1 LAQRFLLR
9 SAILKFSIPVSPVRA
24 ALCACVLTLLA
35 ACGGGS
41 GQTVDAPDAG
51 VSATSST
58 PGADTTPSFLPTDTS
73 PPSTQTIARQ
83 KEGARLNS
91 EELAQIAKTGVLP
104 KAFEGPLLSGAEEGA
119 ASGSAKLTVV
129 NPRTAVYRFFNT
141 KTNAHFFTTST
152 TERDNV
158 QATLP
163 FMSFEGP
170 AFYAAST
177 AVPGLSP
184 VHRFYNTQTGVHFY
198 TISESERALV
208 AATLPQFH
216 YEGIAYYASTLPG
229 TGYTPLYR
237 FFYSTKGFHFYTNS
251 QSERDNIIATLP
263 QYSYEGVG
271 YYVLGSDWKVPAIPH
286 SGVTS
291 DQCYQAG
298 SDVLV
303 PCASAGAQALNP
315 QQDGHR
321 VAINPMSYGGVPG
334 HKPLDSCVL
343 DKVTGLI
350 WEVKTASG
358 LRSGDNLYTNYSYG
372 GLPGDSS
379 GYVAAINTMQLCG
392 FNDWRMPTTL
402 ELHSLVDYSVVGT
415 GPRVKPVWF
424 PNAKADSYWSS
435 DLVTY
440 DAGSKWSVD
449 FDPTASHVVGPGTQS
464 YGSPVRLVRGVAWSG
479 PRYVIDTRIY
489 SGDGPNNVVI
499 DRHTGLAWRRCEEGR
514 KWDGDMCA
522 GVANSYTNEEAMV
535 HAGGMQAGWRLPNVK
550 ELESLVDRNA
560 HSPAVN
566 ATAFPGAMPVDL
578 WSSSPQVTNS
588 SQVMVLDSDTGWG
601 TSESRVDLYGVRLV
615 STSP

>member
-1 LAQRFLLR
+1 
-9 SAILKFSIPVSPVRA
+9 LKFSIPVSPVRA

-58 PGADTTPSFLPTDTS
+58 PGADNPPSFLPTDTS
-73 PPSTQTIARQ
+73 PPSEQTIARQ
-83 KEGARLNS
+83 KDGARLNS

-291 DQCYQAG
+291 SQCYQAN
-298 SDVLV
+298 SDILV
-303 PCASAGAQALNP
+303 SCASAGALALNP

-321 VAINPMSYGGVPG
+321 VAINPMSYSAVPG
-334 HKPLDSCVL
+334 QPASSCMR
-343 DKVTGLI
+343 DNVTGLV
-350 WEVKTASG
+350 WEVKTAVG
-358 LRSGDNLYTNYSYG
+358 FRSGANTYSNQGG
-372 GLPGDSS
+372 GLATDSS
-379 GYVAAINTMQLCG
+379 GYMAAINAAQLCG
-392 FNDWRMPTTL
+392 FNDWRMPTVH
-402 ELHSLVDYSVVGT
+402 ELVSILDFGAVGSS
-415 GPRVKPVWF
+415 PRIRTTPF
-424 PNAKADSYWSS
+424 PNTLAYAYWTSDATVGAAGNNWFVGFDQGSFHVHFDSNAEH
-435 DLVTY
+435 T
-440 DAGSKWSVD
+440 G
-449 FDPTASHVVGPGTQS
+449 
-464 YGSPVRLVRGVAWSG
+464 VRLVRGASWAG
-479 PRYVIDTRIY
+479 QRYVIGTASY
-489 SGDGPNNVVI
+489 PGDGANNAVT
-499 DRHTGLAWRRCEEGR
+499 DRQTGVTWRRCKEGQS
-514 KWDGDMCA
+514 WNGNACVGA
-522 GVANSYTNEEAMV
+522 ATTLTHQAALA
-535 HAGGMQAGWRLPNVK
+535 HATGPLVGWRLPNTK
-550 ELESLVDRNA
+550 ELNSLANYALTGSTLD
-560 HSPAVN
+560 SD
-566 ATAFPGAMPVDL
+566 AFPSFALSAV
-578 WSSSPQVTNS
+578 WSSSPLTKVSSWGIALEPDDGVTS
-588 SQVMVLDSDTGWG
+588 SASRAWG
-601 TSESRVDLYGVRLV
+601 ATLLLVKVDPLL
-615 STSP
+615 